1 MAWFFMTPIIYPISK
16 IPDKYILLYF
26 LNPMASLVTAYRY
39 ALLGEAVPGTIT
51 FYVSFIVIL
60 VIFIVGW
67 VVFQRYQKYFA
78 DVL

>member
-1 MAWFFMTPIIYPISK
+1 
-16 IPDKYILLYF
+16 
-26 LNPMASLVTAYRY
+26 MASLVTAYRY